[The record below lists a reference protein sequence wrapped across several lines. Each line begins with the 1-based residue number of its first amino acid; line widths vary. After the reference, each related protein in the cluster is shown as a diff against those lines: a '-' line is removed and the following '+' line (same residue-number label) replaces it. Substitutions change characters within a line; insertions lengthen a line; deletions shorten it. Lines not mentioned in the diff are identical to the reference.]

1 MSERILEALMQLFAL
16 VAKIDGV
23 NDNGKS
29 VVENFLKQQLNTE
42 LVNKYLTLFENH
54 LENHQK
60 KIERKRKEK
69 NFC

>member
-29 VVENFLKQQLNTE
+29 VVENFLKQQYGSLDPNATYNSTTGLYE
-42 LVNKYLTLFENH
+42 TH
-54 LENHQK
+54 H
-60 KIERKRKEK
+60 
-69 NFC
+69 